1 MAKIDDLFRMM
12 AEQGASDLH
21 LISGQPP
28 TLRVDGE
35 LERIAGQ
42 AVLTADILHEM
53 LYEIAPGSKKELFE
67 STGDVDFGYEIAGL
81 ARFRCNFF
89 NHKYGVG
96 GVFRKIPSK
105 ILTAEE
111 DRKSVV

>member
-53 LYEIAPGSKKELFE
+53 LYEIAPGSKKELF
-67 STGDVDFGYEIAGL
+67 
-81 ARFRCNFF
+81 
-89 NHKYGVG
+89 
-96 GVFRKIPSK
+96 
-105 ILTAEE
+105 
-111 DRKSVV
+111 